1 MLAFGL
7 GAYYGRRWSAI
18 AALAIIVAIAALSV
32 ATWSALQRSG
42 LVGWEF
48 TSDNPWPAAI
58 GMSLVLSAL
67 ALVGPISFKRWE
79 RAFAL
84 SLVLVLAVV
93 LTQLPMMLVAC
104 VLFGACI

>member
-1 MLAFGL
+1 
-7 GAYYGRRWSAI
+7 
-18 AALAIIVAIAALSV
+18 
-32 ATWSALQRSG
+32 
-42 LVGWEF
+42 
-48 TSDNPWPAAI
+48 
-58 GMSLVLSAL
+58 MSLVLSAL